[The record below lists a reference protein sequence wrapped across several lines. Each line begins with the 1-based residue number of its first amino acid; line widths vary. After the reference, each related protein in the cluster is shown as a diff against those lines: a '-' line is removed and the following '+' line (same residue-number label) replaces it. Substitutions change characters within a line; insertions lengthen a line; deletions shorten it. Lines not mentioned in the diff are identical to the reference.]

1 MKQSGRNIPVSM
13 VCHTM
18 DCGQIKPLKFKIKH
32 KDGSDM
38 VYAIKHT
45 EKVEQQRHSGVK
57 TIFFYSVITIN
68 KTDYD
73 VAFRFTPDTC
83 KWELSRVI
91 GKS

>member
-1 MKQSGRNIPVSM
+1 M

-38 VYAIKHT
+38 VYVIKST
-45 EKVEQQRHSGVK
+45 DKVEQQRHSGIK
-57 TIFFYSVITIN
+57 TFFYYSVITIN
-68 KTDYD
+68 NQDYD

-83 KWELSRVI
+83 KWELSRVLN
-91 GKS
+91 KH